1 MGKKNKKRVLKRRNA
16 FLKRENELLRQAALQ
31 AQSTAETKSTYLS
44 HMSHDIRTSINGIVG
59 MTGIAIKN
67 YDDRGKMLDCLKKV
81 DTSSRYL
88 MSLVNDILDISRIE
102 SGKMS
107 VNHER
112 MDMRNIIDS
121 CALIAEGLLA
131 QRRVNLVREFE
142 AFRHPLLLGDELHLS
157 QILVNIL
164 GNAVKFTPD
173 GGKIYFQVK
182 EVAGEEGRAVYRFEI
197 EDTGI
202 GMEEAFLDRIWEP
215 FLQETCRSCSGQKGT
230 GLGMTITKKLVDLM
244 EGTIKVESRLGVG
257 SRFTVEI
264 AFDIEQSGCE
274 KEKIQESDVNL
285 NGMKILLVEDNELNM
300 EIAKT
305 MLEEEGI
312 EVTTAENG
320 QSAVNIFH
328 NCPEGRFDAILM
340 DIRMPVMDGISA
352 AKTIRKLP
360 ERDAAAIPII
370 AMTADAYEEDIRRTI
385 DAGMNAHLTKP
396 VQPEKLFQTLRK
408 YSDKNKQQAI

>member
-1 MGKKNKKRVLKRRNA
+1 MGKKNKKKILKQKNA
-16 FLKRENELLRQAALQ
+16 FLKRENELLRKTALQ
-31 AQSTAETKSTYLS
+31 AQGTAETKSTYLS
-44 HMSHDIRTSINGIVG
+44 YMSHDIRTSINGIIG

-67 YDDRGKMLDCLKKV
+67 FDDRDKMLDCLKKV

-112 MDMRNIIDS
+112 IDMRNIIDS
-121 CALIAEGLLA
+121 CALITEGLLA

-173 GGKIYFQVK
+173 EGKIYFQVK
-182 EVAGEEGRAVYRFEI
+182 EIAEEEEKAVYRFEI

-202 GMEEAFLDRIWEP
+202 GMEEAFLEKIWEP
-215 FLQETCRSCSGQKGT
+215 FFQENYRSCNGQKGT

-244 EGTIKVESRLGVG
+244 DGTIKVESRLGVG

-264 AFDIEQSGCE
+264 AFCIERNGCE
-274 KEKIQESDVNL
+274 TEKMQESEISL

-370 AMTADAYEEDIRRTI
+370 AMTADAYEEDIQRTLE
-385 DAGMNAHLTKP
+385 AGMNAHLTKP

-408 YSDKNKQQAI
+408 YSDRNK

>member
-1 MGKKNKKRVLKRRNA
+1 MGKKNKKKVLKRRNA
-16 FLKRENELLRQAALQ
+16 FLKRENELLREAALQ
-31 AQSTAETKSTYLS
+31 AQGIAETKSTYLS

-67 YDDRGKMLDCLKKV
+67 FDDRDKMLDCLKKV

-112 MDMRNIIDS
+112 IDMRNIIDS
-121 CALIAEGLLA
+121 CALITEGLLA
-131 QRRVNLVREFE
+131 QRRIELVREFE

-182 EVAGEEGRAVYRFEI
+182 EIAGEAEKAVYRFEI

-202 GMEEAFLDRIWEP
+202 GMEKAFLDRIWEP
-215 FLQETCRSCSGQKGT
+215 FLQENCRSCSGQKGT

-244 EGTIKVESRLGVG
+244 DGTIKVESRLGVG

-264 AFDIEQSGCE
+264 AFHIERNGCE
-274 KEKIQESDVNL
+274 TEKIQDFEVSL
-285 NGMKILLVEDNELNM
+285 KGMKILLAEDNELNM

-360 ERDAAAIPII
+360 KRDAAAIPII
-370 AMTADAYEEDIRRTI
+370 AMTADAYEEDVRRTI

-396 VQPEKLFQTLRK
+396 VQPEKLFQILRK
-408 YSDKNKQQAI
+408 YSDRNKQQAT